1 MSDLELLK
9 TFAERFHLNLE
20 MTEVN
25 NFCATYDLDIPDT
38 GEDGADI
45 AGVLRFSFRN
55 KDNNVVGDELP
66 YFIDYRE
73 EDEQVLRDCLSQL
86 SDSKKFEIIHEMLN
100 DLEDKIY

>member
-9 TFAERFHLNLE
+9 TFAERFHLNID

-25 NFCATYDLDIPDT
+25 NFCATFDLNIPDT
-38 GEDGADI
+38 GENGADI

-55 KDNNVVGDELP
+55 KDNNSVGDERP
-66 YFIDYRE
+66 YFVDYRE

-86 SDSKKFEIIHEMLN
+86 SNYKKFEIIHEMLD
-100 DLEDKIY
+100 DLEDEM

>member
-25 NFCATYDLDIPDT
+25 NFCAMYDLDIPDT
-38 GEDGADI
+38 GENGADS

-66 YFIDYRE
+66 YFVDYRE
-73 EDEQVLRDCLSQL
+73 EDEQVLRDCLFQL
-86 SDSKKFEIIHEMLN
+86 NSHKKFEIIHEMLD
-100 DLEDKIY
+100 DLEGEM

>member
-9 TFAERFHLNLE
+9 TFAERFHLNID

-25 NFCATYDLDIPDT
+25 NFCATFDLDIPDT
-38 GEDGADI
+38 GENGADI

-55 KDNNVVGDELP
+55 KDNNSVRDERP
-66 YFIDYRE
+66 YFVDYRE

-86 SDSKKFEIIHEMLN
+86 SNYKKFEIIHEMLD
-100 DLEDKIY
+100 DLEDEM